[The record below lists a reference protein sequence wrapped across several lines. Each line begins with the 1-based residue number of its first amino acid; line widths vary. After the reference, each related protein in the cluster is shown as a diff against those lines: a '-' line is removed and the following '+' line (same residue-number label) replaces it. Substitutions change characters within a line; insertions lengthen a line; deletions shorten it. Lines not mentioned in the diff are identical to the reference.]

1 MKKITEI
8 LSNSSILFTVPIW
21 RKISVQFWISLMHP
35 LKRNSMFIFK
45 FFLVYIYLYVFA
57 FAHTFLFTQSAKEF
71 KYLPTT
77 EQIMTSCLS
86 YTFVTCSLY
95 RPELKWRYL
104 SKQKSI
110 RTNIIPVLR
119 GGPSSLFWL

>member
-77 EQIMTSCLS
+77 EQIMTICLS

-95 RPELKWRYL
+95 RPELK
-104 SKQKSI
+104 
-110 RTNIIPVLR
+110 
-119 GGPSSLFWL
+119 

>member
-45 FFLVYIYLYVFA
+45 FFLVYIYFA

-77 EQIMTSCLS
+77 EQIMTICLS

-95 RPELKWRYL
+95 RPELK
-104 SKQKSI
+104 
-110 RTNIIPVLR
+110 
-119 GGPSSLFWL
+119 